1 MYASLERPWPSPARV
16 LSNVR
21 HVLVPEGRPLP
32 ETIWRRRH
40 WGIVALL
47 WAHVLG
53 LAVFAILAGSEPR
66 HALAESGVVA
76 LFAVLAGFER
86 LGRRFASTM
95 ACLGLLTSSA
105 LLVHFSGGYI
115 EMHFHFFVMVGLM
128 ALYQDWIPFLL
139 AIGYVVVHHGV
150 VGVLE
155 PRSVFNHAAAWAN
168 PWMWAGIHGV
178 FIVGM
183 SIVSL
188 ISWRLNELAVAHAE
202 LILGSAGEGIVG
214 VDEEGRTTFA
224 NDAAAALTGWRVG
237 ELAGRPLDA
246 LVLTPGQDPPWRMQ
260 PADEPSV
267 RVELTFRRKDGATF
281 PVECVSAPIR
291 QRGAVVG
298 SVVLF
303 NDITLRTQAEN
314 ARRETELRLRST
326 TDAAADAVI
335 AAEEGGG
342 IVSWNRGAEAI
353 FGYAEAEIVGRPLGL
368 LVPERLRETYVRSL
382 ERAGAAVRPVV
393 ARGLDFTGLRKDGT
407 EFPLELSLGSW
418 DSESGRFYVGIIRD
432 VTGRKRAEETLHQ
445 TEQQLRQAQKME
457 VVGQLAGGIAHDF
470 NNLLTVMLGRSHVLL
485 SRLEPASPL
494 RHDLE
499 LIATTAAS
507 AGALTQRL
515 LAFSRKQML
524 QPKVL
529 NLNGAVLTMA
539 SMLRR
544 IIGEHLHLET
554 DLEATLGAVRADP
567 VQFEQVIVNL
577 AVNARDAMPERGT
590 LTIETRNVELD
601 EAAASRHAGLAAGPH
616 VLLAVRDTGCGM
628 DAQVQAHLFE
638 PFFTTKGPGK
648 GTGLGLATVYGIVT
662 QHDGAIA
669 VQSAPGKGTTFRIY
683 LPRAV
688 GEASVAR
695 PARPAAVGGHETILL
710 VEDDELVRDL
720 AREVLHDGGYSVLA
734 SAPGDAVSLAERHAG
749 RIDLLLT
756 DVVMPDIG
764 GRELAR
770 HVARISPTTRV
781 LYMSGYTDDLISRH
795 GVLDDHA
802 PLLGK
807 PFMPAELLHKVREVL
822 ARPATS

>member
-1 MYASLERPWPSPARV
+1 MQRSLERPWPVRV
-16 LSNVR
+16 RSVANAL
-21 HVLVPEGRPLP
+21 HVLIPEGRPLP
-32 ETIWRRRH
+32 EPVWRRRH

-53 LAVFAILAGSEPR
+53 LAVFAILAGSQPR

-76 LFAVLAGFER
+76 AFALLAGFER
-86 LGRRFASTM
+86 FGRRFAAAM
-95 ACLGLLTSSA
+95 ACVGLLTSSA

-139 AIGYVVVHHGV
+139 AIGYVVVHHGL

-168 PWMWAGIHGV
+168 PWLWAGIHGV

-188 ISWRLNELAVAHAE
+188 ITWRLNELAVAHVE

-214 VDEEGRTTFA
+214 VDGEGRTTFA
-224 NDAAAALTGWRVG
+224 NDAAGALTGWSVNELVG
-237 ELAGRPLDA
+237 RSLDA
-246 LVLTPGQDPPWRMQ
+246 LVLTPGQAPPWR
-260 PADEPSV
+260 ATERSV
-267 RVELTFRRKDGATF
+267 TGELTFRRKDGATF

-291 QRGAVVG
+291 ERGGVVG
-298 SVVLF
+298 SVVVF

-314 ARRETELRLRST
+314 ARRETEMRLRSI
-326 TDAAADAVI
+326 TDAAADGVV
-335 AAEEGGG
+335 AADESGH

-353 FGYAEAEIVGRPLGL
+353 FGYAEAEVVGRPLSL
-368 LVPERLRETYVRSL
+368 LMPERLHETYGHEI
-382 ERAGAAVRPVV
+382 ERAGTVAKPVLT
-393 ARGLDFTGLRKDGT
+393 RGLELIGLRKDGT
-407 EFPLELSLGSW
+407 ECPLDLSLGSW
-418 DSESGRFYVGIIRD
+418 DSEQGRFYVGIVRD
-432 VTGRKRAEETLHQ
+432 VTERKRAEDVLHQ
-445 TEQQLRQAQKME
+445 TEHQLRQSQKME

-485 SRLEPASPL
+485 SKLEASSPL

-515 LAFSRKQML
+515 LAFSRKQLL

-529 NLNGAVLTMA
+529 NLNGVVMSMA

-544 IIGEHLHLET
+544 VIGEHLELVT
-554 DLEATLGAVRADP
+554 ALEAKLGPVRADP
-567 VQFEQVIVNL
+567 VQFEQVVVNL
-577 AVNARDAMPERGT
+577 AVNGRDAMLQRGT
-590 LTIETRNVELD
+590 LTIETRNVDLD
-601 EAAASRHAGLAAGPH
+601 HESASRHSGLSAGPH
-616 VLLAVRDTGCGM
+616 VMLAVTDTGSGM
-628 DAQVQAHLFE
+628 DAHVQAHLFE
-638 PFFTTKGPGK
+638 PFFTTKAQGK

-669 VQSAPGKGTTFRIY
+669 VQSAPGEGTTFRIY
-683 LPRAV
+683 LPRV
-688 GEASVAR
+688 ASDVPVER
-695 PARPAAVGGHETILL
+695 PALPAPVGGHETILL
-710 VEDDELVRDL
+710 VEDDEMVRDL
-720 AREVLHDGGYSVLA
+720 TREVLHEGGYAVLA
-734 SAPGDAVSLAERHAG
+734 SAPDGALALAERHAA
-749 RIDLLLT
+749 RIHLLLT

-770 HVARISPTTRV
+770 HMARISPATKV
-781 LYMSGYTDDLISRH
+781 LYMSGYTDDLISHH
-795 GVLDDHA
+795 GVLDGHA

-807 PFMPAELLHKVREVL
+807 PFMPAELLRKVREVL
-822 ARPATS
+822 GS